1 MRSFAFWYERNDP
14 VKEELKAVLHFN
26 LWSECGW
33 EDKNS
38 VLDIGFKITNLASA
52 NELSFFCPFKVEI
65 KNIDDLGCK
74 FDNAE
79 LLCALFNEDYTCT
92 SEQGTK
98 FINVNPKNNNDKP
111 FCIYKLDRDQ
121 NIKISKFTGGCIIKI
136 KTEGITSYINKE
148 KDVYF
153 RFRIHGIKLGD
164 LIHQYSASKKG
175 VQELF
180 NQTYLLDFRYN
191 NIRSLPPSLI
201 EEMNKPENSTVS
213 VTKLH
218 FLFMTKA
225 YIDVNTSMSFP
236 KKTRKLETSIWRNYV
251 DDKDTEDIVA
261 YQFSFSNVP
270 NNGNSLPIDNAELF
284 LKYSAQKSVA
294 PKYIL
299 FTIILGISGSILGS
313 GIIYL
318 LKLLPIFKNL

>member
-1 MRSFAFWYERNDP
+1 MRSFAFWYEGKDS
-14 VKEELKAVLHFN
+14 VKENLEAVLNFN

-38 VLDIGFKITNLASA
+38 VLDIGFKIKNLASA
-52 NELSFFCPFKVEI
+52 NELFFFCPFKVEI
-65 KNIDDLGCK
+65 GNIDDLGCK
-74 FDNAE
+74 FDKAE
-79 LLCALFNEDYTCT
+79 LLCALFNEDYTST

-98 FINVNPKNNNDKP
+98 FIDVRSKNNSTTL
-111 FCIYKLDRDQ
+111 FFIYKLDKEQ
-121 NIKISKFTGGCIIKI
+121 NIEISDFTGGGIIKI
-136 KTEGITSYINKE
+136 KTEAISSTSKE

-201 EEMNKPENSTVS
+201 EEMSKPQNSIVS
-213 VTKLH
+213 ITKLH

-236 KKTRKLETSIWRNYV
+236 KKTRKLETSIWKNYV
-251 DDKDTEDIVA
+251 DNKDTEDIVA
-261 YQFSFSNVP
+261 YQFSFSKES
-270 NNGNSLPIDNAELF
+270 NNSESLPIDNAELF

-294 PKYIL
+294 PKYIC
-299 FTIILGISGSILGS
+299 FTILLGVLGSILGS